1 MADTD
6 KVLWCQVEKGNV
18 GPDANRNAR
27 MAWPVALCQ
36 PTGMVISGF
45 QGKSWCANIQIIDL
59 NQIEKADEFFDW
71 SNIAP

>member
-1 MADTD
+1 M
-6 KVLWCQVEKGNV
+6 
-18 GPDANRNAR
+18 
-27 MAWPVALCQ
+27 ALCQ

-45 QGKSWCANIQIIDL
+45 QGKSKCANIQIIDL